1 MLEYNILG
9 IQLLEWIGYTAS
21 VLVLISLTMT
31 SIVKL
36 RWYNLTGAVLFSA
49 YGFLIGSLPVGIM
62 NFLIVC
68 ANLYNLQK
76 MYKRKEDFKIIE
88 IKENDELLT
97 HFLDFYKKDIKSFFP
112 DYKMG
117 KGQLGMFVLRDMAVA
132 GIFIGSKDQ
141 TELRI
146 ELDYALPQYR
156 DFKVGAYLYNQ
167 LSDILQKHDINS
179 VYFDTGMNLKYM
191 EKMGFE
197 ASNKDGNSIMQKS
210 LKKSS

>member
-9 IQLLEWIGYTAS
+9 IQLLEWIGYAAS

-112 DYKMG
+112 DYKMR

>member
-9 IQLLEWIGYTAS
+9 IQLLEWIGYAAS
-21 VLVLISLTMT
+21 VLVLVSLTMT

-36 RWYNLTGAVLFSA
+36 RWYNLAGAILFSA

-68 ANLYNLQK
+68 ANVYNLQK

-88 IKENDELLT
+88 IKENDELLM
-97 HFLDFYKKDIKSFFP
+97 HFLDYYKKDIKSFFP
-112 DYKMG
+112 DYKME

-167 LSDILQKHDINS
+167 LSNILYKHDIHS
-179 VYFDTGMNLKYM
+179 VYCDTGMNLKYM

-197 ASNKDGNSIMQKS
+197 ASEKDGNSIMQKT
-210 LKKSS
+210 LK

>member
-9 IQLLEWIGYTAS
+9 IQLLEWIGYAAS

-36 RWYNLTGAVLFSA
+36 RWYNLTGAILFSA

-97 HFLDFYKKDIKSFFP
+97 HFLDFYKKDIKCFFP
-112 DYKMG
+112 DYKME

-167 LSDILQKHDINS
+167 LSDILHKHDINS

>member
-9 IQLLEWIGYTAS
+9 IQLLEWIGYAAS
-21 VLVLISLTMT
+21 VLVLVSLTMT

-36 RWYNLTGAVLFSA
+36 RWYNLAGAILFSA

-68 ANLYNLQK
+68 ANLYNLRK

-88 IKENDELLT
+88 IKENDELLM

-112 DYKMG
+112 DYRME

-132 GIFIGSKDQ
+132 GIFIGFKDQ
-141 TELRI
+141 SGLRI

-167 LSDILQKHDINS
+167 LSNILHKHNIHS
-179 VYFDTGMNLKYM
+179 VYCDTGMNLKYM

-197 ASNKDGNSIMQKS
+197 ASEKDGNSIMQKS

>member
-1 MLEYNILG
+1 MLEYNILS
-9 IQLLEWIGYTAS
+9 IPLLEWIGYVAS
-21 VLVLISLTMT
+21 ALVLISLTMT

-36 RWYNLTGAVLFSA
+36 RGYNLAGAILFST
-49 YGFLIGSLPVGIM
+49 YGFLIDSLPVGIM

-68 ANLYNLQK
+68 ANVYNLQK

-88 IKENDELLT
+88 IKENDELLM

-112 DYKMG
+112 DYKME
-117 KGQLGMFVLRDMAVA
+117 KGQLGMFVLRDMTVA

-141 TELRI
+141 ADLKI

-156 DFKVGAYLYNQ
+156 DYKAGTYLYNQ
-167 LSDILQKHDINS
+167 LNKILYKHNIHS
-179 VYFDTGMNLKYM
+179 VYCNAEMNLKYM

-197 ASNKDGNSIMQKS
+197 ASEKNGNSIMRKL
-210 LKKSS
+210 LKKPS

>member
-9 IQLLEWIGYTAS
+9 IQLLEWIGYAAS
-21 VLVLISLTMT
+21 VLVLVSLTMT

-36 RWYNLTGAVLFSA
+36 RWYNLAGAILFSA

-76 MYKRKEDFKIIE
+76 MYKQKEDFKIIE
-88 IKENDELLT
+88 IKENDELLNY
-97 HFLDFYKKDIKSFFP
+97 FLNSYQKDIKIFFP
-112 DYKMG
+112 DFKMN
-117 KGQLGMFVLRDMAVA
+117 KEQLGMFVLRDMAVA

-141 TELRI
+141 SGLRI

-167 LSDILQKHDINS
+167 LSNILYKHNIDS
-179 VYFDTGMNLKYM
+179 VYCDTKINLKYM

-197 ASNKDGNSIMQKS
+197 ASEIDGHSIMQKT
-210 LKKSS
+210 LKKP

>member
-9 IQLLEWIGYTAS
+9 IQLLEWIGYAAS

-197 ASNKDGNSIMQKS
+197 ASDKDGNSIMQKS

>member
-9 IQLLEWIGYTAS
+9 IQLLEWIGYAAS

-36 RWYNLTGAVLFSA
+36 RWYNLTGAILFSA

-112 DYKMG
+112 DYKME

-146 ELDYALPQYR
+146 EMDYALPQYR

-179 VYFDTGMNLKYM
+179 VYFDTGINLKYM

>member
-9 IQLLEWIGYTAS
+9 IQLLEWIGYAAS
-21 VLVLISLTMT
+21 VLVLVSLTMT

-36 RWYNLTGAVLFSA
+36 RWYNLAGAILFSA

-68 ANLYNLQK
+68 ANVYNLQK

-88 IKENDELLT
+88 IKENDELLM
-97 HFLDFYKKDIKSFFP
+97 HFLDYYKKDIKSFFP

-117 KGQLGMFVLRDMAVA
+117 KGQLGMFILRDMAVA

-167 LSDILQKHDINS
+167 LSNILYKHDIHS
-179 VYFDTGMNLKYM
+179 VYCDTGMNLKYM

-197 ASNKDGNSIMQKS
+197 ASEKDGNSIMQKT
-210 LKKSS
+210 LK

>member
-9 IQLLEWIGYTAS
+9 IQLLEWIGYAAS

>member
-9 IQLLEWIGYTAS
+9 IQLLEWIGYAAS
-21 VLVLISLTMT
+21 VLVLVSLTMT

-36 RWYNLTGAVLFSA
+36 RWYNLAGAILFSA

-88 IKENDELLT
+88 IKENDELLM

-112 DYKMG
+112 DYKME

-132 GIFIGSKDQ
+132 GIFIGSKDKSG
-141 TELRI
+141 LRI

-167 LSDILQKHDINS
+167 LSNILHKHNINS
-179 VYFDTGMNLKYM
+179 VYCDTRMNLKYM

-197 ASNKDGNSIMQKS
+197 ASEKDGNSIMQKT

>member
-9 IQLLEWIGYTAS
+9 IQLLEWIGYAAS
-21 VLVLISLTMT
+21 VLVLVSLTMT

-36 RWYNLTGAVLFSA
+36 RWYNLAGAILFSA

-88 IKENDELLT
+88 IKENDELLM

-112 DYKMG
+112 DYKME
-117 KGQLGMFVLRDMAVA
+117 KGQMGMFVLRDMAVA
-132 GIFIGSKDQ
+132 GIFIGSQEKAG
-141 TELRI
+141 LRI

-167 LSDILQKHDINS
+167 LSNIFYKHDIHS
-179 VYFDTGMNLKYM
+179 VYCDTGMNLKYM

-197 ASNKDGNSIMQKS
+197 ASEKDGRSIMQKS
-210 LKKSS
+210 LTKPS

>member
-9 IQLLEWIGYTAS
+9 IQLLEWIGYAAS
-21 VLVLISLTMT
+21 VLVLVSLTMT

-36 RWYNLTGAVLFSA
+36 RWYNLAGAILFSA

-62 NFLIVC
+62 NFLIVS

-88 IKENDELLT
+88 IKENDELLM

-112 DYKMG
+112 DFEME

-132 GIFIGSKDQ
+132 GIFIGTKDQ
-141 TELRI
+141 TGLRI

-167 LSDILQKHDINS
+167 LSTILFKHNIHS
-179 VYFDTGMNLKYM
+179 VYCDTEINLKYM
-191 EKMGFE
+191 KKMGFE
-197 ASNKDGNSIMQKS
+197 VSEKGGKSIMQKS
-210 LKKSS
+210 LK

>member
-9 IQLLEWIGYTAS
+9 IQLLEWIGYAAS
-21 VLVLISLTMT
+21 VLVLVSLTMT

-36 RWYNLTGAVLFSA
+36 RWYNLAGAILFSA

-88 IKENDELLT
+88 IKENDELLM

-112 DYKMG
+112 DYKME
-117 KGQLGMFVLRDMAVA
+117 KGQMGMFVLRDMAVA
-132 GIFIGSKDQ
+132 GIFIGSQEKVG
-141 TELRI
+141 LRI

-167 LSDILQKHDINS
+167 LSNIFYKHDIHS
-179 VYFDTGMNLKYM
+179 VYCDTGMNLKYM

-197 ASNKDGNSIMQKS
+197 ASEKDGRSIMQKS
-210 LKKSS
+210 LTKPS